1 MISWWW
7 WNTKLIDPSTLALDK
22 LVKHAPRATCEHRMH
37 NRIKPAGF
45 HQLKL
50 TSHIY
55 DHLWYAIPLW
65 SICILLFRNRSS
77 APRLHIWKHQ
87 WSPSTCRKTSPA
99 SLCKQWL
106 LAVLG
111 DELNWSHWLDFLQGN
126 HPKWQWNATM
136 DKFGR
141 KVPWPKGETPCQSR
155 ALLCFMCSPKMNH
168 VDPRN
173 M

>member
-65 SICILLFRNRSS
+65 SIGILLFRNRSS

-111 DELNWSHWLDFLQGN
+111 DELNWSHWLDFSPRKSSKMAVECHNGQIWAQGSMAQRGN
-126 HPKWQWNATM
+126 P
-136 DKFGR
+136 
-141 KVPWPKGETPCQSR
+141 VSEQSTT
-155 ALLCFMCSPKMNH
+155 LFH
-168 VDPRN
+168 VFP
-173 M
+173 